1 MRTTVDIDEDILL
14 AAKDLAKRQGS
25 TAGKVLSELARRGL
39 AGLQSRSRM
48 RNGVPVLPSRGEV
61 VTLDRVRRLADE
73 AGV

>member
-61 VTLDRVRRLADE
+61 VTLDKVGRLADE

>member
-61 VTLDRVRRLADE
+61 VTLDKVRRLADE